1 MSAPAAAAGSASWNP
16 VVVWRPDEAMPEARE
31 RGWSD
36 A

>member
-16 VVVWRPDEAMPEARE
+16 VAVRRPDEAMPEVHE
-31 RGWSD
+31 RPWGD